1 LRSRRSRLAAPLA
14 IVAAAIALACATD
27 RPPDHGARETGLLCF
42 WKVES
47 PTGTGGKAHLLG
59 SIHFGR
65 PDFRFDPAIREAF
78 DGSDALVMELDPEA
92 IASERMS
99 VLLEEMGR
107 LPEGETLSDVISP
120 ETYDALAD
128 ALQKS
133 GYSIAGLD
141 PFKPWVAIISLSS
154 LAIQS
159 GGLSKEEGVETQLIG
174 WAGTRMET
182 IGLETPEEQMALFD
196 GMPLELQEEI
206 LRGLV
211 SEGDVLRH
219 TTDAIVE
226 AWLRGDTERL
236 AELALIGP
244 HDHEEARVFYRT
256 MYLERNQKMALG
268 IAELID
274 RGGEWFVVIGAAH
287 MVGDAAIPTLLEE
300 RGYRVRQIE
309 KTVGRN
315 HAVDSP

>member
-1 LRSRRSRLAAPLA
+1 MRSRRSRLAAPLA

-47 PTGTGGKAHLLG
+47 PTGAGGKAHLLG

-244 HDHEEARVFYRT
+244 HDDEEARVFYRT

-300 RGYRVRQIE
+300 KGYRVRQIE

>member
-1 LRSRRSRLAAPLA
+1 MRSRRRSLAAPLA
-14 IVAAAIALACATD
+14 IVGVVMALACATG
-27 RPPDHGARETGLLCF
+27 RLPDHGARETGLLCF

-47 PTGTGGKAHLLG
+47 PTGATGEAHLLG
-59 SIHFGR
+59 SIHFGP
-65 PDFRFDPAIREAF
+65 PDFRFDPAILEAF

-92 IASERMS
+92 VASERMS
-99 VLLEEMGR
+99 ALLEEMGR
-107 LPEGETLSDVISP
+107 LPEGETLPDLISP
-120 ETYDALAD
+120 ETYRALAN
-128 ALQKS
+128 ALQRN

-154 LAIQS
+154 LALQS
-159 GGLSKEEGVETQLIG
+159 GGLLKEEGVEAQLIER
-174 WAGTRMET
+174 AGTRMET

-211 SEGDVLRH
+211 GEGDALRH
-219 TTDAIVE
+219 TTEAIVE

-236 AELALIGP
+236 AEIALIRSRDDEG
-244 HDHEEARVFYRT
+244 ARVFYRT
-256 MYLERNQKMALG
+256 MYLERNQKMARE
-268 IAELID
+268 IAELVD

-287 MVGDAAIPTLLEE
+287 MVGDEGIPTLLEA

-309 KTVGRN
+309 KTGGRS
-315 HAVDSP
+315 HAVDRP

>member
-1 LRSRRSRLAAPLA
+1 LRPRRQRLAA
-14 IVAAAIALACATD
+14 IFAAAFALACATGGL
-27 RPPDHGARETGLLCF
+27 PDHGARETGRLCF

-47 PTGTGGKAHLLG
+47 PAEAGGKAHLLG

-78 DGSDALVMELDPEA
+78 EGSDALVMELDPEEA
-92 IASERMS
+92 TAERMS
-99 VLLEEMGR
+99 ALLEEMGR

-128 ALQKS
+128 ALERS

-141 PFKPWVAIISLSS
+141 PYEPWVAIVSLSG

-159 GGLSKEEGVETQLIG
+159 GGLSKEEGVESQLIE

-182 IGLETPEEQMALFD
+182 LGLETPKEQMALFD
-196 GMPLELQEEI
+196 GMPRELQEEI
-206 LRGLV
+206 LVGLV
-211 SEGDVLRH
+211 SEGDVLRD

-236 AELALIGP
+236 AELALTGP
-244 HDHEEARVFYRT
+244 EDDEEARVFYRS
-256 MYLERNQKMALG
+256 MYLERNQKMARG
-268 IAELID
+268 IAKLID

-309 KTVGRN
+309 KTVGRS
-315 HAVDSP
+315 HAVD